1 MADLRSEEGGTFERL
16 AVESLDSTVVVLVP
30 TALLKS
36 NAVPGVFGV
45 FEVPNEANAPD
56 PSPNAFDAL
65 DVGEAR
71 DIVDGDKVLN

>member
-1 MADLRSEEGGTFERL
+1 MEDLRSEAGTFECL
-16 AVESLDSTVVVLVP
+16 VVETLDSTAVDFDP

-65 DVGEAR
+65 DVGEVR
-71 DIVDGDKVLN
+71 DTVDGDKVWC